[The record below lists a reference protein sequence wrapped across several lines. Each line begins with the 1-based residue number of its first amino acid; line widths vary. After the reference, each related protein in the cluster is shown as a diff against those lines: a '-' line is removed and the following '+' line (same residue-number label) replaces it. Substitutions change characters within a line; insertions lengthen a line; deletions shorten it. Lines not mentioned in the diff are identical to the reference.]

1 MKTDLTNLAQ
11 LRQTALAAQGL
22 TAEVAGAAAEAA
34 ADLEQYIKDVE
45 TLLDQK
51 QDKPSGE
58 ETGIS
63 VIPYGV
69 QIQSIDALESYVP
82 RIKNN
87 LTVDPE
93 TNTTVSMNIYAYS
106 PGFYLVTSSGAK
118 TFLSG
123 VMAFDVYEDYVRVLM
138 PDQRVWSADYTTG
151 DTSSAFSS
159 IKTSQK
165 PYPGEFPRVDGATIV
180 VDEDWRELKVPIDNK
195 TIVVKDGK
203 VALAGLPAGPAGADG
218 KSAYQ
223 YAVDGGYT
231 GTEEDFKALMGTGPW
246 LPSGKITMS
255 ASVPAALPD
264 GAIHFTY
271 S

>member
-11 LRQTALAAQGL
+11 LRQAALAAQGL

-51 QDKPSGE
+51 QDKLSGE
-58 ETGIS
+58 ETGVS
-63 VIPYGV
+63 VVPYGV
-69 QIQSIDALESYVP
+69 QIQSIDGLETYIP

-106 PGFYLVTSSGAK
+106 PGFYLVTSGGSK

-123 VMAFDVYEDYVRVLM
+123 VMSFDVYENYVRILM
-138 PDQRVWSADYTTG
+138 PDQRVWSAAYTQG

-159 IKTSQK
+159 ITAAQK
-165 PYPGEFPRVDGATIV
+165 PYPGEFPRIDGSTIV
-180 VDEDWRELKVPIDNK
+180 IDTDFRELKVPIDK
-195 TIVVKDGK
+195 STIVMKNGK
-203 VALAGLPAGPAGADG
+203 VAVNGLP
-218 KSAYQ
+218 SASDPLP
-223 YAVDGGYT
+223 VNKG
-231 GTEEDFKALMGTGPW
+231 GTGA
-246 LPSGKITMS
+246 ITAEQALANLGAFAAS
-255 ASVPAALPD
+255 SILFNTSVPTSLTN
-264 GAIHFTY
+264 GQVCFVY
-271 S
+271 V